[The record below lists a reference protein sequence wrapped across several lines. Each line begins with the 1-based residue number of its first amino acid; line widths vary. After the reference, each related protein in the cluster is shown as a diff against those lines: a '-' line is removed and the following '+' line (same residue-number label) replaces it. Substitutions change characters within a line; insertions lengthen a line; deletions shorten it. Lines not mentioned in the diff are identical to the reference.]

1 MTNSPPEPTVPAE
14 STRPDP
20 TSPPAPAAAPV
31 IGVDVG
37 GTLIKAAVV
46 YADGQVGARAE
57 KPTPPARDADTVLS
71 AVVSVVAGLRD
82 RARSE
87 ATAGEVAAIGV
98 AVPGIIDEQRGVAV
112 MAANLGWRDTP
123 VRALLSEATGL
134 PVALG
139 HDVRSACVAEWRLG
153 AARESDDALLV
164 TLGTG
169 IGAGVVSDGRLLVGG
184 GYAGQLGHVVVDPG
198 GARCTCGQHGCLA
211 TLASATAVVRRYAER
226 TAGSAEVAGNTAN
239 GTTANGTTANGTTA
253 NGTTAEFT
261 ARDVARLARTGD
273 PAAAAVWEDA
283 VAALAD
289 ALATAVTVFGSEL
302 VVLGGGLALAGDQL
316 VDPVRDRLRARLTF
330 QRQPRVVRAAMG
342 AESGVLGAALLG
354 RAALVD
360 ATAPLD
366 AVPDGTGR

>member
-1 MTNSPPEPTVPAE
+1 MTNSPLEPAPSAEPPQPDPNAQPAE
-14 STRPDP
+14 
-20 TSPPAPAAAPV
+20 PAPDSAPV

-46 YADGQVGARAE
+46 YADGQVGARVE
-57 KPTPPARDADTVLS
+57 EPTPPARDADTVLS
-71 AVVSVVAGLRD
+71 AVVSVVAGLLERTRNEEPRGD
-82 RARSE
+82 
-87 ATAGEVAAIGV
+87 VAALGV

-112 MAANLGWRDTP
+112 VAANLGWRDTP
-123 VRALLSEATGL
+123 VRTLLSEATGL

-198 GARCTCGQHGCLA
+198 GTQCTCGQYGCLA

-226 TAGSAEVAGNTAN
+226 ASQTAGDPGSAANGSAEL
-239 GTTANGTTANGTTA
+239 
-253 NGTTAEFT
+253 T

-273 PAAAAVWEDA
+273 PAAAAVWDDA
-283 VAALAD
+283 VTALAD

-316 VDPVRDRLRARLTF
+316 VDPVRDRLLARLTF
-330 QRQPRVVRAAMG
+330 QRHPRVVRAAMG

-354 RAALVD
+354 RAAL
-360 ATAPLD
+360 LD
-366 AVPDGTGR
+366 AVPGETAR